1 MDFSAGV
8 CYNRGKTSP
17 AQDAVT
23 GQPQNCPEKEQVNRM
38 KKPILVVM
46 AAGMGSRYGG
56 LKQMDPVGPNGEFI
70 IDYSLYDARRAGFE
84 TVVFIIKH
92 EIEDAFRETVG
103 QRVADYMEVRYAF
116 QQVENLPAGY
126 AVPQGRVKPWGTGH
140 AILSAKEVIDAPFAV
155 INADDY
161 YGVSAFQTIYQH
173 LAQQETCNYYMVGYQ
188 LKNTVTENGS
198 VARGVCQR
206 DQKGYLVDIT
216 EHTQIETT
224 PDGIRST
231 LPDGTVVPLADDT
244 VVSMN
249 LWGFPAEFMN
259 EVEAQFP
266 AFLDDALQ
274 NNPLKGEYF
283 LPGIVS
289 QALEEGKAKVTVLT
303 SDDQW
308 YGVTYQEDRP
318 VVVAALKQMTDS
330 GLYPAPLWG

>member
-1 MDFSAGV
+1 
-8 CYNRGKTSP
+8 
-17 AQDAVT
+17 
-23 GQPQNCPEKEQVNRM
+23 M

-92 EIEDAFRETVG
+92 EIEAAFRETVG

-140 AILSAKEVIDAPFAV
+140 AILSAKEVVDAPFAV

-173 LAQQETCNYYMVGYQ
+173 LAQRETCNYYMVGYQ

-206 DQKGYLVDIT
+206 DPKGYLVDIT

>member
-1 MDFSAGV
+1 M
-8 CYNRGKTSP
+8 
-17 AQDAVT
+17 
-23 GQPQNCPEKEQVNRM
+23 
-38 KKPILVVM
+38 
-46 AAGMGSRYGG
+46 
-56 LKQMDPVGPNGEFI
+56 
-70 IDYSLYDARRAGFE
+70 
-84 TVVFIIKH
+84 
-92 EIEDAFRETVG
+92 
-103 QRVADYMEVRYAF
+103 
-116 QQVENLPAGY
+116 
-126 AVPQGRVKPWGTGH
+126 
-140 AILSAKEVIDAPFAV
+140 SAKEVIDAPFAV